1 MKKCETVG
9 TWKAAM
15 ILSGMLKQF
24 QVFNT
29 FHKNTWAKY
38 ISYAI
43 LERSECDLFREKVFI

>member
-29 FHKNTWAKY
+29 FYKNTWATRKKIASLC

-43 LERSECDLFREKVFI
+43 LESQ